1 MSQEAIPTLGV
12 HLTDRGLEVGVYAPS
27 AELVEFCVFDGPT
40 EQRYALTA
48 GPIHYGIFPGLGAGT
63 HYGFRAH
70 GPWLPDAGLRLNP
83 NKLLMDP
90 YARAINGEV
99 RWNAALMP
107 GTPDATDQPDPIDSA
122 PFMPRSIV
130 IDESFP
136 WTDDHR
142 PMVRTQDRIL
152 YEMHVKGF
160 SASNP
165 DVAPELR
172 GTYAGLASPSSRQY
186 LKDLGVT
193 SVSLLPVHHFTSE
206 PALAE
211 RGTKNYWGYSSF
223 GFFAPHAAYSSDTSP
238 GGQVREFKEMVNALH
253 ADGIEVMLD
262 VVYNHTCEGPANGP
276 SLMFRGFGER
286 DFYKM
291 TPSGHYYDTTGCG
304 NTFDLGKLTNTQLVI
319 DSLRYWV
326 TEMHVDGF
334 RFDLATTLLR
344 TGENVDHQAP
354 FLEALK
360 KDDVLRHVALIAEP
374 WDLGNDGY
382 QVGRFPEPWLEWND
396 RYRDAMRTYWLTPP
410 QNEIAPA
417 ELGWRM
423 TGSQDIY
430 FERSPLASV
439 NFVTAHDGF
448 TLADLV
454 AYNGKHNEANGEDN
468 RDGSDRNLSWNHGVE
483 GETDD
488 PEIHEARMASVHAI
502 LASLLTSIGTP
513 MLTMGD
519 ECGRTQH
526 GNNNAYCQDNDLSW
540 LDWSTLHH
548 SPTLGLTKALINL
561 RRETPAL
568 RRTDFFDGKPD
579 NDHTSTDVL
588 WLRPDGTI
596 MTSDDVNSPAT
607 SVVIMAISGRPTE
620 HDVTPTD
627 GAVIIALN
635 RSVNPQ
641 QVTITSEATYDLV
654 ISTNSPTDV
663 GAQITG
669 TVALPPR
676 SVMVLRKAAALA
688 KETSAPYSGSA

>member
-1 MSQEAIPTLGV
+1 
-12 HLTDRGLEVGVYAPS
+12 
-27 AELVEFCVFDGPT
+27 
-40 EQRYALTA
+40 
-48 GPIHYGIFPGLGAGT
+48 
-63 HYGFRAH
+63 
-70 GPWLPDAGLRLNP
+70 
-83 NKLLMDP
+83 
-90 YARAINGEV
+90 
-99 RWNAALMP
+99 
-107 GTPDATDQPDPIDSA
+107 
-122 PFMPRSIV
+122 MPRSVV
-130 IDESFP
+130 IDETFN
-136 WTDDHR
+136 WTDEHR
-142 PMVRTQDRIL
+142 PMVMSEDRIL
-152 YEMHVKGF
+152 YEAHVKGF

-172 GTYAGLASPSSRQY
+172 GTYAGLASPTSRQY

-193 SVSLLPVHHFTSE
+193 SVSLLPVHHFTTE

-262 VVYNHTCEGPANGP
+262 VVYNHTCEGPASGP

-304 NTFDLGKLTNTQLVI
+304 NTFDLGKLANTQLVI

-334 RFDLATTLLR
+334 RFDLATTLIR

-360 KDDVLRHVALIAEP
+360 GDDVLRHVALIAEP

-382 QVGRFPEPWLEWND
+382 QVGGFPDPWLEWND

-410 QNEIAPA
+410 QHEISPA

-430 FERSPLASV
+430 YQRSPLASV
-439 NFVTAHDGF
+439 NFITAHDGF

-454 AYNGKHNEANGEDN
+454 AYNVKHNEANGEGN

-488 PEIHEARMASVHAI
+488 PDIPKARTASVHAI
-502 LASLLTSIGTP
+502 MACLLTSIGTP

-519 ECGRTQH
+519 ECGRTQQ
-526 GNNNAYCQDNDLSW
+526 GNNNAYCQDNALSW
-540 LDWSTLHH
+540 MDWSILRDN
-548 SPTLGLTKALINL
+548 PTLELTKALISL
-561 RRETPAL
+561 RRDTPAL
-568 RRTDFFDGKPD
+568 RRTHFFDGKPD
-579 NDHTSTDVL
+579 DDQTSTDVL
-588 WLRPDGTI
+588 WLRPDGSM
-596 MTSDDVNSPAT
+596 MTSDDFNSLAT
-607 SVVIMAISGRPTE
+607 SVVVMAISGRPTE
-620 HDVTPTD
+620 DTSITTD

-635 RSVNPQ
+635 RSADEEEL
-641 QVTITSEATYDLV
+641 TITPEGSYGVV
-654 ISTNSPTDV
+654 ISTNSMTDV
-663 GAQITG
+663 GAQVTEKIT
-669 TVALPPR
+669 LPPR
-676 SVMVLRKAAALA
+676 SVIVLRKAAALA
-688 KETSAPYSGSA
+688 D